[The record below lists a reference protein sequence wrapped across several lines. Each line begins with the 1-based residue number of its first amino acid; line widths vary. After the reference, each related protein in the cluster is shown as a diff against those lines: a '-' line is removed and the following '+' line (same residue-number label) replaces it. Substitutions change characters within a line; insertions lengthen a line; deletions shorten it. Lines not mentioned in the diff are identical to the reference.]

1 MTTIEIEDYNGNT
14 IGSFVIKSNI
24 KMKDI
29 NQLDNFDIADEDDD
43 YINNEVNLIRIQ
55 KNNIN

>member
-14 IGSFVIKSNI
+14 IGSFLVRGHIKIEDI
-24 KMKDI
+24 KNLKD
-29 NQLDNFDIADEDDD
+29 FDVADEEND

-55 KNNIN
+55 KTDK